1 MWNHTSSL
9 KINNS
14 PRRTATASKFPSHIS
29 GVNGEDDGILCLSS
43 CPLWS
48 STVSSS
54 PVYIL
59 CLSSCPLW
67 SSTVSS
73 SPVYII
79 VSSSVGEVGENVS
92 PLPGDSSAPVF
103 SLSSSSDLGV
113 TSLSPFSLLLSSAPS
128 SSWSFHL
135 AVVS

>member
-1 MWNHTSSL
+1 MWNRTSSL

-14 PRRTATASKFPSHIS
+14 PRRTATASKYPSHIS
-29 GVNGEDDGILCLSS
+29 GVKGEDDGILCLSS

-54 PVYIL
+54 PVY
-59 CLSSCPLW
+59 
-67 SSTVSS
+67 V
-73 SPVYII
+73 I
-79 VSSSVGEVGENVS
+79 VSSSVGEVGETVS

-103 SLSSSSDLGV
+103 SLSSSSYLGV

-128 SSWSFHL
+128 SSWSFHP
-135 AVVS
+135 AIVS